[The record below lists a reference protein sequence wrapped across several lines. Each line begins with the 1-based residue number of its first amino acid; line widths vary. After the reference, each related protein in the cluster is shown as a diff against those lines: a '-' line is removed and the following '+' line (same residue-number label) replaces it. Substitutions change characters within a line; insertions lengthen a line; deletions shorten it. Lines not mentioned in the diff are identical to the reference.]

1 MSHYVVSPIR
11 NTCSEM
17 SFIVLFHGQCHCSH
31 HLTHLLQYSRHQRVI
46 WAPTLI
52 VLPEK
57 GICLLCHVSPW
68 IHSLTTLWT
77 WLTQVGTDQKVLRI
91 CLLNFLISLQL
102 IVSVDTFS
110 SPGSTSLSDVM
121 FVPPYLKSSNST
133 MWRSWE
139 IRLCLIEISNLYTIF
154 PLFLNMWRFFKQISD
169 IIFIEATTDQWN
181 EKCWNLF
188 KC

>member
-1 MSHYVVSPIR
+1 ML
-11 NTCSEM
+11 CLQSE
-17 SFIVLFHGQCHCSH
+17 IHV
-31 HLTHLLQYSRHQRVI
+31 QR
-46 WAPTLI
+46 
-52 VLPEK
+52 
-57 GICLLCHVSPW
+57 C
-68 IHSLTTLWT
+68 HSLSCSTVNVIVHIIWHIFSNIQDTSEWYERLP
-77 WLTQVGTDQKVLRI
+77 WLFYQRRESVCCAMFHPGSTPSPHSEPDWLKWETDQKVLRI